1 MTTSEWRR
9 GEVAVIGLGRSGDAA
24 TRLLR
29 AHHARVYVSD
39 GGDTPDLQAA
49 AEAVRAVGADA
60 EIGGHDLARIAAAS
74 LVVVSP
80 GVPSDAAPLLAAR
93 GAGIHVIS
101 EVQLAL
107 SALPK
112 LRYIAVTG
120 TNGKSTVTHL
130 VAHLLRA
137 LGWRAEA
144 AGNIGT
150 PLSSL
155 AMNAE
160 RPEWVAL
167 ELSSYQLHDTRG
179 LQPITGVLTNLS
191 PDHLD
196 RYGTVEEYYADKL
209 FFFENANAESR
220 WVINF
225 DDRAAMHMVQGVAGL
240 VLRYSARGQ
249 LADAFYDRP
258 HGQLILLD
266 EPLLGRSDL
275 PLLGDHNVGNA
286 LAATLAVAMSD
297 AASRTLTG
305 RKRLVEGLR
314 SARALSHRLE
324 IVGEFGGVMW
334 INDSKATNVASARVG
349 IQSMTRPT
357 VLLLGG
363 KHKGEPYTS
372 LIDPIRENCRYV
384 LAYGAAADEITS
396 DLSRAVPVERVAGSF
411 VDVVKRARALAQTGD
426 AVLLSPACSS
436 FDMFHD
442 YEERGATFARLARG
456 EEQR

>member
-1 MTTSEWRR
+1 MR
-9 GEVAVIGLGRSGDAA
+9 
-24 TRLLR
+24 
-29 AHHARVYVSD
+29 
-39 GGDTPDLQAA
+39 
-49 AEAVRAVGADA
+49 
-60 EIGGHDLARIAAAS
+60 
-74 LVVVSP
+74 
-80 GVPSDAAPLLAAR
+80 
-93 GAGIHVIS
+93 
-101 EVQLAL
+101 
-107 SALPK
+107 
-112 LRYIAVTG
+112 
-120 TNGKSTVTHL
+120 
-130 VAHLLRA
+130 
-137 LGWRAEA
+137 
-144 AGNIGT
+144 
-150 PLSSL
+150 
-155 AMNAE
+155 AE

-167 ELSSYQLHDTRG
+167 ELSSYQLHDSRG
-179 LQPITGVLTNLS
+179 LQPITGILTNLS

-196 RYGTVEEYYADKL
+196 RYATVEEYYADKAL
-209 FFFENANAESR
+209 FFENANAESR

-225 DDRAAMHMVQGVAGL
+225 DDRAAMHMVQGIPGL
-240 VLRYSARGQ
+240 VLRYSASGL

-258 HGQLILLD
+258 HDQLIVLD
-266 EPLLGRSDL
+266 DPLLSRSDL

-286 LAATLAVAMSD
+286 LAATLADAISD
-297 AASRTLTG
+297 AAARTLTG
-305 RKRLVEGLR
+305 SNRLEDGLKTE
-314 SARALSHRLE
+314 RALSQRLD

-384 LAYGAAADEITS
+384 LAYGAATEEIMR
-396 DLSRAVPVERVAGSF
+396 DLTRAVPVERVAGSF

-442 YEERGATFARLARG
+442 YEERGATFSRLAHG